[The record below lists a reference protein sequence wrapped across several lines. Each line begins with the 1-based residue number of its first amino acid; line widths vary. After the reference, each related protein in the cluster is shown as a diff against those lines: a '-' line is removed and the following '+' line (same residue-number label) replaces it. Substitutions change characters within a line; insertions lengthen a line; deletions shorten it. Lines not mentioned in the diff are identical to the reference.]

1 MAQLRDLLAYI
12 VFNLHQAA
20 WDVALAEINRVMVGV
35 VEAKIALRI
44 NLSCLTQ

>member
-1 MAQLRDLLAYI
+1 M

-20 WDVALAEINRVMVGV
+20 WDVTAAEINGVMVGV

-44 NLSCLTQ
+44 SLSCLT